1 MKHETAVST
10 LTSYCNP
17 QTFLGGVGFV
27 ALLFALLLFRLSQNV
42 NVAQRAR
49 EFTCHL
55 EASGQGSARPKLRK
69 KFSALATVRLVGHH
83 HRVQ

>member
-27 ALLFALLLFRLSQNV
+27 ALLFVLFRLSQNV